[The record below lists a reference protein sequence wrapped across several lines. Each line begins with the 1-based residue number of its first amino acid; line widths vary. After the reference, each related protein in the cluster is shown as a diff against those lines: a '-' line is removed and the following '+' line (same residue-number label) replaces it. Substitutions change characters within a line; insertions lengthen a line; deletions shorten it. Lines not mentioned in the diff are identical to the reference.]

1 MKVNWNIK
9 GIIYGLIAL
18 ALVVGGFVLIPNMFS
33 NEAKAV
39 EYTMVQRDSIPEK
52 ILDIMGKYAD
62 EERALAIKIDDKIY
76 VVATRGK
83 DINQGIQIEKIQM
96 TKDEGKDV
104 MKVDIVYKN
113 KDDAHPYIVVETNL
127 KDLPDRIELNTNL
140 QDGANKK

>member
-1 MKVNWNIK
+1 MKVKWNIK
-9 GIIYGLIAL
+9 GILYGLIAL
-18 ALVVGGFVLIPNMFS
+18 ALVVGGFVFIPKMFF

-39 EYTMVQRDSIPEK
+39 EYTIVQRDAIPEK
-52 ILDIMGKYAD
+52 ILDVMGKYAD
-62 EERALAIKIDDKIY
+62 EERALAIKTDDKIY

-104 MKVDIVYKN
+104 MKVNIVYKN
-113 KDDAHPYIVVETNL
+113 KDDAHPYIVVETDL

-140 QDGANKK
+140 QDDTNKK